1 MWNRLL
7 PFLLW
12 LVACGVNAQAEPPSA
27 QRSGPDQFM
36 AGGNLR
42 IGEAVTGDL
51 IAAAGTLDLDAAV
64 AGDALLLGGNIR
76 IGAGVG
82 RSLYAAG
89 GRVTLHG
96 PVGHNLRVAG
106 GQVEL
111 LREANVAGNVSVA
124 GGQVTLRGTVQ
135 GDVRVGGGTVLIDG
149 PVQGSV
155 WVSAGQLR
163 LGPNARLAGVLHWR
177 SNKDLERDPA
187 AQISGELDR
196 MPWPAGSRNAKRQ
209 DDDAMSMRDG
219 HHGMDGY
226 GYRGWRSHSMITGGW
241 WWNLGLMLLAAA
253 AVAAMPQ
260 TMQGVSTTLRT
271 RWPASLLA
279 GLVVIACVPVA
290 ALLLLI
296 TIIGAP
302 LALVLLLLYP
312 PLLIVGYVSFGAA
325 AGQWA
330 LSGWRSERAT
340 QTSWRVAAAMLAV
353 LLLALL
359 ASVPVLGWLVAW
371 VAVLSGVGVIALQ
384 WRHHSA
390 NPVAAVPS

>member
-1 MWNRLL
+1 MWNRLF
-7 PFLLW
+7 PLLWW
-12 LVACGVNAQAEPPSA
+12 LVACGVNAQVELPTSPR
-27 QRSGPDQFM
+27 RSGPDQFM

-64 AGDALLLGGNIR
+64 AGDALLLGGNLR
-76 IGAGVG
+76 VGAGVG
-82 RSLYAAG
+82 RSLYAAA
-89 GRVTLHG
+89 GRLTVHG

-111 LREANVAGNVSVA
+111 LREANVGGNVSVA

-163 LGPNARLAGVLHWR
+163 LGPNARLSGVLHWR
-177 SNKDLERDPA
+177 SDKELERDPA
-187 AQISGELDR
+187 AQINGELDQ
-196 MPWPAGSRNAKRQ
+196 MPWPAGSRSAKRQ
-209 DDDAMSMRDG
+209 YDDAMPM
-219 HHGMDGY
+219 HGGDRGW
-226 GYRGWRSHSMITGGW
+226 RGWRSHSMIFGGW

-253 AVAAMPQ
+253 LVAALPQ
-260 TMQGVSTTLRT
+260 AAQAASTTLRT

-279 GLVVIACVPVA
+279 GLVVIACVPIA
-290 ALLLLI
+290 ALLLLV

-302 LALVLLLLYP
+302 LALVLLLLFP
-312 PLLIVGYVSFGAA
+312 PVLIVGYVSFGAA

-330 LSGWRSERAT
+330 LGRWRADRAT
-340 QTSWRVAAAMLAV
+340 QTRWRVTAAALAV

-384 WRHHSA
+384 WPRRSA
-390 NPVAAVPS
+390 NPAAVVPA